1 MNPEKREQLPGIA
14 FKSFVQRFVPPTLA
28 EGFQD
33 IHEVNFKA
41 RYSLAGRK
49 ATLRSSSS
57 AVHLNNERSGV
68 CTGFRNPRPKDSIAE
83 PIHHQ
88 E

>member
-14 FKSFVQRFVPPTLA
+14 FKSFVQRFVPPTIS

-33 IHEVNFKA
+33 IHEVHFKV
-41 RYSLAGRK
+41 RHPLSEVK
-49 ATLRSSSS
+49 PTLRSSSFK
-57 AVHLNNERSGV
+57 VHLNNERSGV
-68 CTGFRNPRPKDSIAE
+68 CTGFRRPRPRNPMPKKY
-83 PIHHQ
+83 HQ